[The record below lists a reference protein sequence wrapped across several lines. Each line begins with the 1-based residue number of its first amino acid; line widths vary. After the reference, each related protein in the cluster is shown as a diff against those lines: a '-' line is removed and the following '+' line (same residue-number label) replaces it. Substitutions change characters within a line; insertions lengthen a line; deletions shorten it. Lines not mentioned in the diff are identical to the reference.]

1 MLHYFFNFLNNSSFF
16 PFYIVTP
23 CPYAI
28 GTAVE
33 NLRVAKLR
41 SIEKKKFLLI
51 FVPKKLSA
59 ILRYNI
65 CNNYLFDKVFV
76 KEQDEKK
83 YKLEKKIIFF
93 ILFCFF
99 FLRRTLALTF
109 LKVFK
114 IKLPENFFFLEIGI
128 RDDDLNIKKDLDN
141 IPPYD
146 FSRIGSIE
154 IEKIKIKL
162 SENIL
167 QSLKIDKDQEFICL
181 HVRDGEYRQDFQRRE
196 ERNSSI
202 ENYYELINY
211 LLKKNIIIFR
221 LGIKARKKIELKN
234 KYIIDMPFLD
244 INYDY
249 FNIYLL
255 KNCKFFIG
263 TQSGMHQLAFLFEKN
278 CLITNIVR
286 IFEDIPLTTKC
297 RSISKI
303 PYFRDKKNI
312 LSIKQY
318 LDLPYAYHHQHFIN
332 NELGYL
338 ENSKEDL
345 YLAVKEFYQLTT
357 TKKFSNPILDN
368 NQKNFNELLLSKF
381 MLYLKNDK
389 DLINHCNK
397 IYLLKKLKSIKGSF
411 SSFFL
416 NKYFN

>member
-1 MLHYFFNFLNNSSFF
+1 MLHNFFNFLNNSSFF

-51 FVPKKLSA
+51 FVPKKFSA
-59 ILRYNI
+59 ILRYSI
-65 CNNYLFDKVFV
+65 CNNYLFDEVFV
-76 KEQDEKK
+76 KEQDKKK

-93 ILFCFF
+93 ILFFFF

-109 LKVFK
+109 LKVVK
-114 IKLPENFFFLEIGI
+114 INLPENFFFLEIGI

-141 IPPYD
+141 IPPYN
-146 FSRIGSIE
+146 FSRIGNIE
-154 IEKIKIKL
+154 IEKLKIKL

-167 QSLKIDKDQEFICL
+167 QSLKINKDQEFICL
-181 HVRDGEYRQDFQRRE
+181 HVRDGEFRQDFQRRE

-221 LGIKARKKIELKN
+221 LGIKAKKKIELKN

-263 TQSGMHQLAFLFEKN
+263 TQSGMAQLAYLFEKN
-278 CLITNIVR
+278 CLITNVVR
-286 IFEDIPLTTKC
+286 IFEEIPFTAKC
-297 RSISKI
+297 RLITKI

-318 LDLPYAYHHQHFIN
+318 LDLPYAYHHQFFIN

-345 YLAVKEFYQLTT
+345 YLAVKEFYELLNSVNSSQL
-357 TKKFSNPILDN
+357 ILDA
-368 NQKNFNELLLSKF
+368 NQKNVNKLLLEKF
-381 MLYLKNDK
+381 ILHLKNDK
-389 DLINHCNK
+389 DLINHRNK
-397 IYLLKKLKSIKGSF
+397 IYLLKKLKGMKGSF

-416 NKYFN
+416 NKYLN